1 MYLMEAN
8 KIEMDIFKLLIQN
21 IHEGLKPPSAT
32 GHSYL
37 INGLY
42 RYYHYSCDSFQ
53 DQVRDSFFL

>member
-1 MYLMEAN
+1 
-8 KIEMDIFKLLIQN
+8 MDIFKLLIQN